1 MLKIKNIETWYDLIR
16 ALHGISFEIKEG
28 DIVTLLGS
36 NGAGKTTTLKSIM
49 QILEDDDQPEKGS
62 IEILGKRIDR
72 KDTEDIVRMGISYV
86 PEGREVFPELTV
98 LENLQMGAYTRN
110 DRKEIKKDIEEV
122 FKHFPILR
130 ERQKQEAGYMSGG
143 EQQMLAIGRALM
155 SRPKLLML
163 DEPSLGLS
171 PLLTKQ
177 IFNIIQEINKG
188 GVTIL
193 LVEQNVN
200 MALKYADFAFLMES
214 GRIVRADKP
223 EVLLEDEDVK
233 RFYLGIDPEETTA
246 DGYRKAQSSKRYRRK
261 VRFR

>member
-1 MLKIKNIETWYDLIR
+1 MLKVKNIETWYDLIR
-16 ALHGISFEIKEG
+16 ALHGISFEISEG
-28 DIVTLLGS
+28 SVVALLGS
-36 NGAGKTTTLKSIM
+36 NGAGKTTTLKTIM
-49 QILEDDDQPEKGS
+49 RLFYDLKEEQPEKGS
-62 IEILGKRIDR
+62 IEFLGERIDR
-72 KDTEDIVRMGISYV
+72 KDTAEIVRMGIGYV

-98 LENLQMGAYTRN
+98 LENINIGAYTRN
-110 DRKEIKKDIEEV
+110 DKKGIQSDLENV
-122 FKHFPILR
+122 FTHFPIL
-130 ERQKQEAGYMSGG
+130 KQRINQQAGLMSGG

-171 PLLTKQ
+171 PLLTKE
-177 IFNIIQEINKG
+177 IFGIIKDINEKD

-200 MALKYADFAFLMES
+200 MALKYSHFAYLLEN

-223 EVLLEDEDVK
+223 EVLREDQDIKE
-233 RFYLGIDPEETTA
+233 FYLGIATEQSVK
-246 DGYRKAQSSKRYRRK
+246 GYKRYRRK

>member
-1 MLKIKNIETWYDLIR
+1 MLKVKNIETWYDLIR
-16 ALHGISFEIKEG
+16 ALHGISFEVKEG

-36 NGAGKTTTLKSIM
+36 NGAGKTTTLKTIM
-49 QILEDDDQPEKGS
+49 QILEDEDQPEKGS
-62 IEILGKRIDR
+62 IDFLGERIDK
-72 KDTEDIVRMGISYV
+72 KDTEEIVRMGITYV

-98 LENLQMGAYTRN
+98 MENIQMGAYTRK
-110 DRKEIKKDIEEV
+110 DRKNIKGDIERV
-122 FKHFPILR
+122 FSHFPILK
-130 ERQKQEAGYMSGG
+130 ERKEQQAGYLSGG

-155 SRPKLLML
+155 SRPKLMML

-177 IFNIIQEINKG
+177 IFNIIQDINRE

-200 MALKYADFAFLMES
+200 MALKYANFAFLMEN

-223 EVLLEDEDVK
+223 EILREDEDVK
-233 RFYLGIDPEETTA
+233 EFYLGIATETSVK
-246 DGYRKAQSSKRYRRK
+246 GYKRYRRK

>member
-1 MLKIKNIETWYDLIR
+1 MLKVNNIETWYDLIR
-16 ALHGISFEIKEG
+16 ALHGISFEVKQG
-28 DIVTLLGS
+28 DIVALLGA
-36 NGAGKTTTLKSIM
+36 NGAGKTTTLKTIM
-49 QILEDDDQPEKGS
+49 RLLYELKEEQPEKGT
-62 IEILGKRIDR
+62 IEFLGERIER
-72 KDTEDIVRMGISYV
+72 KNTDEIVRMGISYV

-98 LENLQMGAYTRN
+98 MENIIMGAYTRK
-110 DRKEIKKDIEEV
+110 DRPGVASDLENV
-122 FKHFPILR
+122 FTHFPILKERR
-130 ERQKQEAGYMSGG
+130 EQQAGLLSGG

-171 PLLTKQ
+171 PLLITE
-177 IFNIIQEINKG
+177 IFKIIRDINQKD

-200 MALKYADFAFLMES
+200 MALKNSHFAFLMEN

-223 EVLLEDEDVK
+223 EVLREDEDVK
-233 RFYLGIDPEETTA
+233 EFYLGIAKETSVK
-246 DGYRKAQSSKRYRRK
+246 GFKRYRRK